1 MRVLLDESLPRELAE
16 EISGH
21 QVTTVQEVG
30 WSGLKNGELLARSA
44 GRFDAFVTADQN
56 LRYQQNL
63 STLPVSV
70 VVLAARSNRMQDLR
84 VLVPELLRA
93 LASLHERTLVQI
105 GS

>member
-1 MRVLLDESLPRELAE
+1 
-16 EISGH
+16 
-21 QVTTVQEVG
+21 VTTVQEVG
-30 WSGLKNGELLARSA
+30 WSGLKNGE
-44 GRFDAFVTADQN
+44 
-56 LRYQQNL
+56 
-63 STLPVSV
+63 LPVSV